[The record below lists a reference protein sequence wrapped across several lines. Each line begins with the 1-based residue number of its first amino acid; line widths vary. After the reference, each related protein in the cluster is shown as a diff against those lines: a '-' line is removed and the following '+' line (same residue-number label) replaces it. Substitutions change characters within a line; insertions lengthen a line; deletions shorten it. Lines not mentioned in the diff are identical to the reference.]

1 VTVDLSVV
9 VPVFE
14 NETTL
19 DTLIDRQIA
28 VLEDLGRSFELI
40 FVDDGSRDGSLPLL
54 RRRAA
59 ADPRIRVFALTR
71 NFGGQSAICA
81 GFDQVRGKRTVC
93 MDADLE
99 NLPEDIPAL
108 LAALDRGHDLA
119 CGVREDRRDS
129 FLFRRLP
136 SALLNAWVRRQTG
149 TEVRDVGCAM
159 RAMDSSLVHDL
170 ASEGERRRLVTPL
183 LLRRARAVTEVP
195 IRHQPKG
202 VPGGHTFLTLLGIAM
217 DYYLLTA
224 KRPFL
229 VSGLVG
235 ASGLG
240 VGALLLLASAAL
252 PAGAALFGLVLAVG
266 GLVIALVSV
275 AGEYAQRSYQL
286 QQGIP
291 FYQLREGAGSD
302 EPPHERPRTR

>member
-1 VTVDLSVV
+1 
-9 VPVFE
+9 
-14 NETTL
+14 
-19 DTLIDRQIA
+19 
-28 VLEDLGRSFELI
+28 
-40 FVDDGSRDGSLPLL
+40 
-54 RRRAA
+54 
-59 ADPRIRVFALTR
+59 
-71 NFGGQSAICA
+71 
-81 GFDQVRGKRTVC
+81 
-93 MDADLE
+93 
-99 NLPEDIPAL
+99 
-108 LAALDRGHDLA
+108 
-119 CGVREDRRDS
+119 
-129 FLFRRLP
+129 
-136 SALLNAWVRRQTG
+136 
-149 TEVRDVGCAM
+149 
-159 RAMDSSLVHDL
+159 MDSSLVHDL

-235 ASGLG
+235 ALGLG
-240 VGALLLLASAAL
+240 VGALVLLFSAVL
-252 PAGAALFGLVLAVG
+252 PAGAALLGLVLAVG

-302 EPPHERPRTR
+302 EPPYERPRTTH